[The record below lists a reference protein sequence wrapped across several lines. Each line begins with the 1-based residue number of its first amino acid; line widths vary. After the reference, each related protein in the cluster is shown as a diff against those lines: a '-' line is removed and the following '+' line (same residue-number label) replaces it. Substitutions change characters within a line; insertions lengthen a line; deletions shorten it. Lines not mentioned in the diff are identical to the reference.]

1 MGHQDA
7 RIGTILNDRYLLLE
21 RLGEGTMA
29 TVYRAERLKLK
40 RSVAVKF
47 LRESF
52 AIDEDGRRRFEVE
65 ARAMSRLEHPNCVSV
80 SDFGVE
86 LESPYLVL
94 DYVAGL
100 TLRQVMQIQAGPMP
114 ARRALDIVKQ
124 VLAGLSHAHHHGIV
138 HRDMK
143 PDNVLV
149 TEIAGHGEQ
158 ARIADF
164 GLAKLRDDVTVTTGV
179 ALGTPSYMS
188 PEQTVGESADAR
200 TDIYAV
206 GIILFEL
213 LIGRKPFHAESPFDL
228 MRFHRES
235 PVPSLASSHPDLAFS
250 RQMEAIIQTALAKP
264 RERRFD
270 SAATF
275 LQALDSAPEAQPGG
289 YQRKSWWQFWR

>member
-1 MGHQDA
+1 
-7 RIGTILNDRYLLLE
+7 
-21 RLGEGTMA
+21 
-29 TVYRAERLKLK
+29 
-40 RSVAVKF
+40 
-47 LRESF
+47 
-52 AIDEDGRRRFEVE
+52 
-65 ARAMSRLEHPNCVSV
+65 MSRLEHPNCVSV

-86 LESPYLVL
+86 HESPYLVL

-100 TLRQVMQIQAGPMP
+100 TLRQVMQMQAGPMP
-114 ARRALDIVKQ
+114 AGRAVAIVKQ

-188 PEQTVGESADAR
+188 PEQTIGQSADAR

-213 LIGRKPFHAESPFDL
+213 LVGRKPFQAESPFDL

-235 PVPSLASSHPDLAFS
+235 PVPPLGASVPEIAFS
-250 RQMEAIIQTALAKP
+250 KQMEAIVQKALAKDGVYDGVCP
-264 RERRFD
+264 RSPHELKERGSSWKFKKLQRRRAQTEGRVAIIKNVFLGRPLR
-270 SAATF
+270 SKGFEHRALSVTWTVLTHNLWVLARLTIAAREAARAA
-275 LQALDSAPEAQPGG
+275 QAAAMAA
-289 YQRKSWWQFWR
+289 